1 METILSI
8 LQWVIPSGGI
18 GGVIGWFANRKA
30 NKAKTKK
37 EIHDTFQQ
45 MYEDVSKALLD
56 LQKKYDILY
65 KISQDQVDE
74 NTRTRRA
81 LNRLSR
87 AVEAI
92 PLCDYHSQCP
102 VLNELRIDKEGV
114 SGGHS
119 GAAGKPDA
127 DGQHETGHTGGGAF
141 PHADAIGDRLPPPH
155 GIIPDRKPA
164 GNGHVK
170 KEGGRKRNPR
180 APDGGTAGGCS
191 RDDDEYQHLS

>member
-18 GGVIGWFANRKA
+18 GGAIGWFANRKA

-56 LQKKYDILY
+56 LQKKYDVLY

-81 LNRLSR
+81 LNRLSK

-102 VLNELRIDKEGV
+102 VLSELRLDKE
-114 SGGHS
+114 SGGSGHG
-119 GAAGKPDA
+119 GAAGKPDS
-127 DGQHETGHTGGGAF
+127 DSQHKTSHAGSGAF
-141 PHADAIGDRLPPPH
+141 PHADTVGDRLPSPP
-155 GIIPDRKPA
+155 GILPDRKPA

-170 KEGGRKRNPR
+170 KEGGRKRHSR

-191 RDDDEYQHLS
+191 RDENECQHLS